1 MIDGG
6 QVYMNE
12 GIFISSFCTVLG
24 AIPALF
30 LKNISHKLKDSIL
43 AYSAGIMVAASTY
56 GLIPSTLKLSNMF
69 VLTIGMVLGVI
80 ILTIIE
86 STLPHVDLYHSQRR
100 FNPRNLLIIL
110 AMGIHNIPEGLST
123 GVSYASSSDNLGQLV
138 SFAIGLQNFPEG
150 FLIAFFLITIG
161 NSKAKA
167 FFYTLITGMMELFAS
182 IIGVKFI
189 GKFEWIIPYG
199 LAFAAGAMLFV
210 VYKEIIPESHG
221 DGNERAATFSFIL
234 GLISMVGL
242 TQWIR

>member
-12 GIFISSFCTVLG
+12 GIFISSFCTVIG

-30 LKNISHKLKDSIL
+30 MRNISHQVKDSIL

-56 GLIPSTLKLSNMF
+56 GLIPSTLKLSNMV
-69 VLTIGMVLGVI
+69 VLTIGMVLGVF
-80 ILTIIE
+80 ILMFIE
-86 STLPHVDLYHSQRR
+86 STLPHVDLYHSNKR
-100 FNPRNLLIIL
+100 FNPRILLIII

-123 GVSYASSSDNLGQLV
+123 GVSYASSHENLGQLV
-138 SFAIGLQNFPEG
+138 SFAIGLQNLPEG
-150 FLIAFFLITIG
+150 FLISFFLITIG
-161 NSKAKA
+161 NSKFKA
-167 FFYTLITGMMELFAS
+167 FIYTTITGIIELSAS
-182 IIGVKFI
+182 IIGVNFA

-242 TQWIR
+242 TQLIR